1 MLRAHLPSATAG
13 QGGGASDAPPAPAP
27 DVQVLATRPLLWSSL
42 LTCVRPDP
50 AWTAGRRQDWPGVR
64 QRALAALEG
73 HELLEVLGSLGHSD
87 GWLRVRLGRLLDELK
102 LEVYG
107 GEVSRCLLTSRLNCP
122 RCGPGTAL
130 AHLPG
135 AASAGPTAFVVTEWC
150 SRAVHQDYLASASEQ

>member
-13 QGGGASDAPPAPAP
+13 QGGGDSDAPPAPAP

-64 QRALAALEG
+64 QRALAA
-73 HELLEVLGSLGHSD
+73 
-87 GWLRVRLGRLLDELK
+87 LRVRLGRLLDELK